1 MRSRR
6 WGRRFPEQ
14 LHGLTNAVFLHVC
27 GDWQTIDRLEH
38 FLERGGIHQILFGKR
53 FDGKALVK
61 MFRQLLMNP
70 LDLLRLLGTILGQ
83 GVLLRLKI
91 QKEQKQFLN
100 LQWQIQAAPR
110 RTCSIQGGKDPLQI
124 RAGGE
129 DDGLS
134 AAKDALNLLPFPSH
148 LPQDGGFIVER
159 EARRMEIAMPSA

>member
-1 MRSRR
+1 
-6 WGRRFPEQ
+6 
-14 LHGLTNAVFLHVC
+14 
-27 GDWQTIDRLEH
+27 
-38 FLERGGIHQILFGKR
+38 
-53 FDGKALVK
+53 

-70 LDLLRLLGTILGQ
+70 LDLLRLLGTILGE

-91 QKEQKQFLN
+91 QKEQEQFLN

-110 RTCSIQGGKDPLQI
+110 RTCSIQGGKDPLQV

-148 LPQDGGFIVER
+148 LLQDGGFIVRKRGKADGNRNALGVAQR
-159 EARRMEIAMPSA
+159 EHHRGIRTTGGAMHR